1 MFSFLK
7 GLVSGS
13 ILGFVV
19 SALMGHAGY
28 TGGMLNV
35 RHFEVEDY
43 NLYWSWALFV
53 IGSGLGWG
61 IFTLLE

>member
-1 MFSFLK
+1 
-7 GLVSGS
+7 
-13 ILGFVV
+13 
-19 SALMGHAGY
+19 MGHAGY

-35 RHFEVEDY
+35 RHFEVKDY

-61 IFTLLE
+61 IFTLME